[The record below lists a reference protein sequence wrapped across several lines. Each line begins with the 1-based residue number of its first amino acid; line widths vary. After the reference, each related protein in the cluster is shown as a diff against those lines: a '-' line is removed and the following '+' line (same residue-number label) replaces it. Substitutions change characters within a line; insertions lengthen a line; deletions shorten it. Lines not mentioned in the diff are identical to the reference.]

1 MMSWIFLLLA
11 GAFEIAFTT
20 ALKKS
25 NGFSFERP
33 QYIVV
38 FTFFALTSFGFLN
51 LALRG
56 ISLSTAY
63 AVWTGIGVGGTIL
76 VGMLWFDESLNGL
89 QMFFLGTLFVSIVGL
104 KLVS

>member
-1 MMSWIFLLLA
+1 MSWVYLLLA
-11 GAFEIAFTT
+11 GVFEIAFTT

-33 QYIVV
+33 QYIAV

-63 AVWTGIGVGGTIL
+63 AIWTGIGVGGTAI
-76 VGMLWFDESLNGL
+76 VGYFWFHEMLSGL
-89 QMFFLGTLFVSIVGL
+89 QILFLSMLFVSIVGL

>member
-1 MMSWIFLLLA
+1 MSWLFLILA
-11 GAFEIAFTT
+11 GIFEIAFTT

-38 FTFFALTSFGFLN
+38 FTFFALVSFGFLN

-63 AVWTGIGVGGTIL
+63 AVWTGIGVGGTVI
-76 VGMLWFDESLNGL
+76 VGMLWFNEHLSGM
-89 QMFFLGTLFVSIVGL
+89 QMLFLATLCISIVGL
-104 KLVS
+104 KAVS